1 MADDA
6 VLNPEKNREPLVSV
20 LVPAYNHHQYI
31 VECLESVRALNYRR
45 LELIV
50 SDDCSPDNTF
60 ELAEQW
66 AQKNADRFERT
77 LVVRQDKNVGLVR
90 NLQSLFNAAQGDYLA
105 CIASDDLFL
114 ESAFASRVELLQT
127 HRDIDAVFGNAQLI
141 SAAGAVLK
149 EEFIPRRYARE
160 LSSSRLLLS
169 SLIVNF
175 SVPGPV
181 IMLRKEAVLENGSL
195 GPLPPDLHGEDR
207 YIYIRLAAKKKL
219 RYVNEVVAKCRF
231 VPDSMSRPVSRK
243 PDIELFAQGD
253 RKNRQLLS
261 GFNRL
266 LIENEITK
274 YNLELKK
281 GDVALYGFRHMW
293 SRYITK
299 VSRITLLIC
308 STAFRKQRFDRVGV

>member
-1 MADDA
+1 MADEA

-60 ELAEQW
+60 ELAKQW
-66 AQKNADRFERT
+66 AQKNAGRFERT

-105 CIASDDLFL
+105 FIASDDLFL

-127 HRDIDAVFGNAQLI
+127 HHDIDAVFGNAQLI

-160 LSSSRLLLS
+160 LSSRRLLLS
-169 SLIVNF
+169 SLVLNF
-175 SVPGPV
+175 GVPGPV
-181 IMLRKEAVLENGSL
+181 LMLRKEAVRENGSL
-195 GPLPPDLHGEDR
+195 GPLPPDLKWEDR
-207 YIYIRLAAKKKL
+207 YIYIRLASRGRL

-231 VPDSMSRPVSRK
+231 VPDSMSRPVSRR
-243 PDIELFAQGD
+243 PDIDVFVQCD
-253 RKNRQLLS
+253 RKNRHLLS
-261 GFNRL
+261 GLNRL
-266 LIENEITK
+266 LIENEIARCD
-274 YNLELKK
+274 LELRK
-281 GDVALYGFRHMW
+281 GKIALYGFRRLFSQHVTKL
-293 SRYITK
+293 SRVIL
-299 VSRITLLIC
+299 RIC
-308 STAFRKQRFDRVGV
+308 STVFRNSDSTA